1 MFKFKQFKEF
11 SKERFNHCASVN
23 THKGIPVLAW
33 YSGVKECQ
41 DDQSV
46 YLANP
51 TNSDLLDGVP
61 YERVGGKTGNPIV
74 FSHDGEAYLIYSKFE
89 SDIKGAMRWQNCSL
103 WLSRLIVG
111 KSHHPMMLEGVQI
124 AESSEHL
131 LARCNP
137 ISMPDGSTVIPLYNE
152 QDAHNV
158 IFRLEPNESLPSQ
171 FNKVKPI
178 NYGFNCI
185 QPTLFLDGNE
195 LYSLSRTFTPYH
207 RWSVQTVNAQIYS
220 PLHNICDRNGLKKAA
235 VDSGGITSP
244 LYNLNSSIHAINW
257 GKDIFILWNR
267 KRSRSRINLSL
278 GRISVLPKSPSNVQ
292 TNVEVKD
299 YVDITKTFKGSYPS
313 LAVHKNKL
321 HFAYTNNSYNIAYH
335 VWNKRQYKREAI
347 RGSA

>member
-1 MFKFKQFKEF
+1 MFKFTRFKEF
-11 SKERFNHCASVN
+11 NKERFNHCASVN
-23 THKGIPVLAW
+23 IHKGVPILAW

-46 YLANP
+46 YLVNP
-51 TNSDLLDGVP
+51 TLADAALP

-74 FSHDGEAYLIYSKFE
+74 FSHNGEAYLIYSKFE
-89 SDIKGAMRWQNCSL
+89 SDTRGVMRWQNCSL
-103 WLSRLIVG
+103 WLSRLAIG
-111 KSHHPMMLEGVQI
+111 KNHHPMVLEGIQI
-124 AESSEHL
+124 AGSSEHL

-171 FNKVKPI
+171 FDKVKPI
-178 NYGFNCI
+178 SYGFDCI
-185 QPTLFLDGNE
+185 QPTLFLDENE
-195 LYSLSRTFTPYH
+195 LYSLSRTFSPYH
-207 RWSVQTVNAQIYS
+207 KLSNIQIYS

-235 VDSGGITSP
+235 IDSP

-267 KRSRSRINLSL
+267 KRSRSRTNLSL
-278 GRISVLPKSPSNVQ
+278 GRISVVPVSPSNVQ
-292 TNVEVKD
+292 ANVEVKD

-335 VWNKRQYKREAI
+335 VWNKRQYKQESRI
-347 RGSA
+347 NRRTINRFRRDS